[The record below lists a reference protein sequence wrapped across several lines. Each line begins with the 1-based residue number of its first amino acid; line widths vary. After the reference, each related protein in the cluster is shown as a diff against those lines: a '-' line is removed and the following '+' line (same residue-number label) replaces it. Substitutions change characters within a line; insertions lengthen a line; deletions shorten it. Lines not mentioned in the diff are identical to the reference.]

1 MKALLRAASLAGAV
15 ALLLVAAGGVVA
27 AGGGTIKGTIRT
39 GESPG
44 TPIADAV
51 VMIDGPSVPAAAG
64 APHAVMNELHDSLV
78 PPVLAVTV
86 GTTVDFP
93 NSAPQLHNVLSTSA
107 ARKFDLGMYGE
118 GEVKSV
124 LFDTPGVVEVRC
136 KVHPKM
142 KGFIVVHANP
152 YVAVS
157 DEQQGSYTIA
167 DVPPGTYTLRVW
179 HENLPEEKVPVTI
192 GEGQVRALDVR
203 LKEPR

>member
-1 MKALLRAASLAGAV
+1 MKTRLRAASLAGAV
-15 ALLLVAAGGVVA
+15 ALLLVAGGGVVA
-27 AGGGTIKGTIRT
+27 AGGGTITGTIRA

-51 VMIDGPSVPAAAG
+51 VMIDGPSVLAAAG
-64 APHAVMNELHDSLV
+64 APHAVINQLHDSFV

-93 NSAPQLHNVLSTSA
+93 NSDPRLHNVFSTSA
-107 ARKFDLGMYGE
+107 AKKFDLGMYE
-118 GEVKSV
+118 QGEVKSV
-124 LFDTPGVVEVRC
+124 IFDTPGVVEMRC

-142 KGFIVVHANP
+142 KGFIVVHSNP

-157 DEQQGSYTIA
+157 NEQQGSYTIA